1 LEEKD
6 NTGEDKDS
14 KSPQNEI
21 LEKKEDNII

>member
-6 NTGEDKDS
+6 NTGADKDS

-21 LEKKEDNII
+21 LEKEIDKII